1 MRKTANR
8 IAIVGGGASGVIAA
22 VNMVRAMHWPAD
34 IVVIERR
41 ANLGRGLAYSTT
53 DPSHLLNVR
62 AENMSAFANDPDHFL
77 RWLKVN
83 GPAYGI
89 ESPAP
94 FLFVTRSIYGAY
106 LESLCDEGAPHGIRV
121 FRNSCEDVV
130 ELEDEVQLRLTGG
143 SILTADAVV
152 IATGHDPQT
161 VPPGIPAI
169 DPWSET
175 ALDGLASDAPV
186 LVLGTGLTMTDVV
199 LSLCQS
205 GHRGP
210 IIALSRRGLLSHAHA
225 EVLPVAIARPEV
237 PLGAPLGELVRW
249 VRQLAKE
256 CESEGGNWRCAI
268 DALRPHT
275 RAIWQSMTAE
285 QRRRFLRHIRP
296 WWDVHR
302 HRMAPS
308 VAGLISRLINDGR
321 LIIVRGRIVASETD
335 GDRVAVTLRRRGAA
349 MTEKHTFDRV
359 INCTGLSDDPRRS
372 PNPAIRA
379 LLKRGLARVD
389 SLSIGLDVAPNNAL
403 VKSSGEPSRRVFAV
417 GPLTRG
423 TLWEIVAIPDI
434 RLQCAELTG
443 HLAAALFSTKIPA
456 GRADS
461 HHKSDALSGS

>member
-1 MRKTANR
+1 MRKTGNR

-41 ANLGRGLAYSTT
+41 ADLGRGLAYSTT

-62 AENMSAFANDPDHFL
+62 AANMSAFANDPDHFL

-106 LESLCDEGAPHGIRV
+106 LESRCDEGARHGIRV
-121 FRNSCEDVV
+121 FRNSCEDVA

-169 DPWSET
+169 DPWSEA

-205 GHRGP
+205 GPRGP

-225 EVLPVAIARPEV
+225 EVLPVAIARREV

-249 VRQLAKE
+249 VRQFAKS
-256 CESEGGNWRCAI
+256 CEAGGGNWRCAI

-275 RAIWQSMTAE
+275 RAIWQSMTVE

-308 VAGLISRLINDGR
+308 VTGLISRLIIDGR
-321 LIIVRGRIVASETD
+321 LIIVRGRIVGSETD
-335 GDRVAVTLRRRGAA
+335 GDRVAVTLRRGAT
-349 MTEKHTFDRV
+349 MTEKHTFARV
-359 INCTGLSDDPRRS
+359 INSTGLSDDPRRS
-372 PNPAIRA
+372 TNPAIRA

-423 TLWEIVAIPDI
+423 TFWEIVAIPDI

-443 HLAAALFSTKIPA
+443 HLAAAFFGTKIPA

-461 HHKSDALSGS
+461 HHKSDALSGL